1 MNEVTER
8 QGHRA
13 EEILERQNRPREM
26 EAGQEMRKARCE
38 RALLRCRLMAGRD
51 LCLHLWLSDHSETT
65 EAENESAD
73 DCGWNGSQLQIPAS
87 SNLGK
92 VFRNRCWY

>member
-1 MNEVTER
+1 MIGGRGFRSLSTVYRTVELREEMNEVTER

-38 RALLRCRLMAGRD
+38 RASAGCD
-51 LCLHLWLSDHSETT
+51 
-65 EAENESAD
+65 
-73 DCGWNGSQLQIPAS
+73 
-87 SNLGK
+87 
-92 VFRNRCWY
+92 